1 MLFSF
6 DRLLSSGMASTP
18 RIDSAVNRSA
28 PIRGALSVARRSHAG
43 QTRDTGFGDI
53 PFIEHPLAVA
63 ELLAEQDHSDGVL
76 AAALLH
82 DVFEYTELRRA
93 ELVERFGEGVAE
105 LVEAL
110 TEDLELDLYEERKE
124 EYRERVGAAG
134 ADARAIFAADKT
146 ANVIVTRE
154 AYAEVGESVDTGM
167 EVSLDLKILV
177 WEYDLEML
185 FDRSPNT
192 PLVERFAEEMV
203 GLWGERAAEE
213 RRTLC

>member
-1 MLFSF
+1 MP
-6 DRLLSSGMASTP
+6 STP
-18 RIDSAVNRSA
+18 RIDAAAERSA
-28 PIRGALSVARRSHAG
+28 LVRGALSTARRAHAG

-53 PFIEHPLAVA
+53 PFIEHPLAAA
-63 ELLAEQDHSDGVL
+63 ELLAEQDHSEEVL

-82 DVFEYTELRRA
+82 DVFEYTSLGRSELI
-93 ELVERFGEGVAE
+93 EGFGEGVAE

-124 EYRERVGAAG
+124 EYRERVAAAG

-167 EVSLDLKILV
+167 EVSLDLKVLV

-185 FDRSPNT
+185 FERSPNT
-192 PLVERFAEEMV
+192 PLVDRFADEMV

-213 RRTLC
+213 RTTLC